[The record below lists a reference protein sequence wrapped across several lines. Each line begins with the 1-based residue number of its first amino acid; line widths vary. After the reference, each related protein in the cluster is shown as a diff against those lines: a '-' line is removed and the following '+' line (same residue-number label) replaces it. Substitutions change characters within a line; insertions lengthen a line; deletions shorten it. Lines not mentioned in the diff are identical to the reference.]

1 MKQKHETTWK
11 DDIKDIMKAT
21 IVGIV
26 YGFLLSLL

>member
-11 DDIKDIMKAT
+11 DDIKDMTKAT
-21 IVGIV
+21 IVGVV